1 LLAAQLVTI
10 DRNRWSRSPEYQVEV
25 AEGLMAYPVGRWI
38 DQGRERM
45 VMTIG
50 SILVGIFLALLVDD
64 LNARITALE
73 EKGNGKF

>member
-1 LLAAQLVTI
+1 
-10 DRNRWSRSPEYQVEV
+10 V